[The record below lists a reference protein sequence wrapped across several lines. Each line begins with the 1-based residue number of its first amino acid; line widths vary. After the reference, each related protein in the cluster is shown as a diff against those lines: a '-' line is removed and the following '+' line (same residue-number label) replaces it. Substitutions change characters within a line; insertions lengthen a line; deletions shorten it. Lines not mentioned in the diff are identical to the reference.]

1 MIKADEWRSLITV
14 YLPIA
19 LISLWEMG
27 TGNSNLKL
35 ILDHTMDLVSA
46 VHLACAW
53 TMSSERAKE
62 YHLSIASYVGN
73 LKCIYL
79 TFDLWPNHHASFHIY
94 TYLILFG
101 PIHSWWSFPFECL
114 IGILQRLP
122 NNHKSGLYSNSS
134 SQPLLI
140 LIIVMKG
147 NTSLQCFNHISKAQ
161 SFALG
166 CLTHSAPPQFKNSRF
181 YLIALMVMYL

>member
-1 MIKADEWRSLITV
+1 
-14 YLPIA
+14 
-19 LISLWEMG
+19 MG
-27 TGNSNLKL
+27 TGDSNLKL

-46 VHLACAW
+46 VHLACAQ

-62 YHLSIASYVGN
+62 YRLFIASYVGN
-73 LKCIYL
+73 LKRIYP
-79 TFDLWPNHHASFHIY
+79 TFNLRPNHHASFHIY
-94 TYLILFG
+94 DYLVLFG
-101 PIHSWWSFPFECL
+101 PIHSWWSFPFERL

-122 NNHKSGLYSNSS
+122 NNHKSGLYSNAS

-147 NTSLQCFNHISKAQ
+147 NTSLQCFNHISKVQ

-166 CLTHSAPPQFKNSRF
+166 CLTHSVKQPKGNQCQ
-181 YLIALMVMYL
+181 LVL